1 MSKRLFATF
10 ALAGALLTV
19 SAATAQEPL
28 SAREGLS
35 KAVERYAA
43 QVKPAL
49 RAEDAPAD
57 RPANKAVP
65 RTDKAEAVFIGVTE
79 LVDGVDF
86 LDDGTPFRIVALS
99 ARRPIDQFHF
109 VICLGN
115 SAVNTCGRLIEG
127 RRVQFTADVL
137 TIEDGD
143 EAGLALF
150 VAKKVKT

>member
-1 MSKRLFATF
+1 MSKKLFATL

-19 SAATAQEPL
+19 SAANAQEPV
-28 SAREGLS
+28 SARDGLV

-43 QVKPAL
+43 QVKPSL
-49 RAEDAPAD
+49 RAEDG
-57 RPANKAVP
+57 PANKAVP

-79 LVDGVDF
+79 LVDSVDF

-109 VICLGN
+109 VICLGT
-115 SAVNTCGRLIEG
+115 SAVNTCGRLREG

-137 TIEDGD
+137 TIEEGD
-143 EAGLALF
+143 DAGLALF
-150 VAKKVKT
+150 VAKRVKT